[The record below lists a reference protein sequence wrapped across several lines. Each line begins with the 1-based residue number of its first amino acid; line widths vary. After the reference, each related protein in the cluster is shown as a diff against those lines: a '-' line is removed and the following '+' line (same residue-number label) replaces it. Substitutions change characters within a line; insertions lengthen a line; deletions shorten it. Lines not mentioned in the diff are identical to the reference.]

1 MKKNYFFQTALVVC
15 SLAVT
20 MMTSCK
26 EDEKIV
32 PATTVETGYYVKV
45 SNEVLATTTV
55 EAHYIDAKGLTC
67 SEFITSPEWK
77 KQLPKGS
84 LPSLAALYI
93 KFTPKNPETG
103 TKYNMELTSCVA
115 YRVENGTGKQWS
127 DAWTT
132 ADNLTSLVEGENVE
146 EWCNQ
151 HSVATAIEIQT
162 ECVGRLVVT
171 LNLIVLV
178 TEETYVSYEA
188 QFIVQ
193 VYSNTRLQTKSK

>member
-1 MKKNYFFQTALVVC
+1 MKKNFFFQAALVVC

-45 SNEVLATTTV
+45 SKDVLETATV
-55 EAHYIDAKGLTC
+55 EAHYIDATGKIC
-67 SEFITSPEWK
+67 SEFITSSEWK
-77 KQLPKGS
+77 KLLPKGG
-84 LPSLAALYI
+84 LPSMAALWT

-132 ADNLTSLVEGENVE
+132 ADNLTSLVEGENVA

-151 HSVATAIEIQT
+151 YSLATAIEIQT
-162 ECVGRLVVT
+162 DGISEPTTCDFGGNAELDKNAMKKAT
-171 LNLIVLV
+171 DM
-178 TEETYVSYEA
+178 
-188 QFIVQ
+188 
-193 VYSNTRLQTKSK
+193 TKLFGW

>member
-1 MKKNYFFQTALVVC
+1 MKKNFFFQAALVVC

-26 EDEKIV
+26 EDENIV

-45 SNEVLATTTV
+45 SKDVLETATV
-55 EAHYIDAKGLTC
+55 EAHYIDATGKIC
-67 SEFITSPEWK
+67 SEFITSSEWK
-77 KQLPKGS
+77 KLLPKGG
-84 LPSLAALYI
+84 LPSMAALWT
-93 KFTPKNPETG
+93 KFTPKHPEAG
-103 TKYNMELTSCVA
+103 TKYTMQLSSCVA

-127 DAWTT
+127 DAWTA

-162 ECVGRLVVT
+162 DGISEPTTCDFGGNAEQSQKPEKATDMANKL
-171 LNLIVLV
+171 
-178 TEETYVSYEA
+178 
-188 QFIVQ
+188 FGW
-193 VYSNTRLQTKSK
+193 

>member
-1 MKKNYFFQTALVVC
+1 MKKNYFFQVALVVC

-26 EDEKIV
+26 EDEKIA

-55 EAHYIDAKGLTC
+55 EAHYIDAKGLTR

-151 HSVATAIEIQT
+151 HSVATASEIQT
-162 ECVGRLVVT
+162 DGISEPTTCDFGGNAEVDKNAMKKAT
-171 LNLIVLV
+171 DM
-178 TEETYVSYEA
+178 TEL
-188 QFIVQ
+188 FGW
-193 VYSNTRLQTKSK
+193 